1 MNKTTYGYSTE
12 VGMNFQ
18 TAIQKTTELLKG
30 QGFGIMTT
38 IDAQAKMKEK
48 LDIDI
53 EPYIILGACNP
64 SMAHKALQ
72 TETEIGLLLP
82 CNVIVYQK
90 DGQVHVSAIRPTQ
103 AMSMIDNP
111 ELRPMAE
118 DIEQKLKSVIES
130 L

>member
-1 MNKTTYGYSTE
+1 M
-12 VGMNFQ
+12 
-18 TAIQKTTELLKG
+18 
-30 QGFGIMTT
+30 
-38 IDAQAKMKEK
+38 
-48 LDIDI
+48 DIDI